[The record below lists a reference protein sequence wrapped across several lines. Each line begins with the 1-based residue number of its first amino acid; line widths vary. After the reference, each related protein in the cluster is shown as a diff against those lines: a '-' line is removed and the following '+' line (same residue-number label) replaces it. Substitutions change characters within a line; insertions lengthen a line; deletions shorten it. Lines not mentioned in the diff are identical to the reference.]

1 MFKTLLKQIGEYDRD
16 GWSGVIFFVWNPEKY
31 RPFPYGRLGKAVGK
45 ERDAFYIGKLEQE

>member
-1 MFKTLLKQIGEYDRD
+1 MAGLALFFCVE
-16 GWSGVIFFVWNPEKY
+16 SGKI